1 MVDVHRDEQKFIRL
15 HKTISVFLLSM
26 AGLKSPVSQGL
37 FNMSEVVV
45 VIVVTKIGLKYNDT
59 IYTHFSVTKA
69 LIIIMII
76 NDKGKNSV

>member
-1 MVDVHRDEQKFIRL
+1 
-15 HKTISVFLLSM
+15 M